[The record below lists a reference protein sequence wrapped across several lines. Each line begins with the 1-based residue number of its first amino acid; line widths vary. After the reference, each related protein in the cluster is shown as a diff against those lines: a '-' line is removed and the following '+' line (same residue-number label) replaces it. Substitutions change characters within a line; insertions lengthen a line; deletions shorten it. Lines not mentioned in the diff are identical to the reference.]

1 MEECVY
7 TSRSLSISI
16 LLMTLWT
23 EGLRVIWTQIRPSR
37 LPRGITSIVIGVVY
51 HPPNAADPPM
61 LDYLYDCL
69 SLIKAR
75 HPGCGI
81 ILLGDFNKTLFKKS
95 SRLSNSFDLK
105 QIVTF
110 PTRGRNTLDPV
121 FTNLKELYYPPIQRP
136 AFGLSYHFSLEVP
149 PLVRSQ
155 RPRTKATVKS
165 RDLRPTKRMAM
176 RTYLEEIDVKS
187 PCP

>member
-61 LDYLYDCL
+61 LDYLYHCL
-69 SLIKAR
+69 SLIQAR

-110 PTRGRNTLDPV
+110 PTPGRNTLDPV
-121 FTNLKELYYPPIQRP
+121 FTNLKELHSDP
-136 AFGLSYHFSLEVP
+136 APCFRFILSFLFGSPATRAFSTAKNKSHCEIERL
-149 PLVRSQ
+149 
-155 RPRTKATVKS
+155 TAYKAYGYAHIS
-165 RDLRPTKRMAM
+165 RRNR
-176 RTYLEEIDVKS
+176 R
-187 PCP
+187 